1 MHAAPNIPGLHIEG
15 KGLLADL
22 LRSIVTAFQPVG
34 IKLEIDT
41 VRCLP
46 NPIPPDYDRYIQIG
60 DLYLI
65 YCSTDL
71 EYKLIILMIRLF

>member
-1 MHAAPNIPGLHIEG
+1 MYAAPNIPGLHIEG

-60 DLYLI
+60 DLHLRK
-65 YCSTDL
+65 CSIDFDDKLL
-71 EYKLIILMIRLF
+71 ELTFNVF